1 MCLDFYRSPG
11 SQLLACGKKLDGRN
25 LRVRLSEHGFMLVEL
40 IAAMAILLVLATIA
54 LPMARIQIVRARE
67 TELRRD
73 LRQIREAI
81 DRYKAFADQGLIPGK
96 ANADTYGYPPDL
108 KSLVEGVPIKGNA
121 TLKYKFLR
129 KVPIDPMT
137 GTTDWGFRSV
147 QDDPDSRGWG
157 GQNVFNVYSKSGG
170 VALDETHYEDW

>member
-1 MCLDFYRSPG
+1 MCPGLHRSPT
-11 SQLLACGKKLDGRN
+11 SQFLARSEKSNGWN

-40 IAAMAILLVLATIA
+40 IAATAILLVLATIA
-54 LPMARIQIVRARE
+54 LPMARIQIVRGRE

-73 LRQIREAI
+73 LREMREAI
-81 DRYKAFADQGLIPGK
+81 DHYKGFADQGLIPGK

-129 KVPIDPMT
+129 RVPSDPMT

-157 GQNVFNVYSKSGG
+157 GQNVFDVYSKSGG
-170 VALDETHYEDW
+170 VALDGTKYEDW